1 MEGAPLAGSPGCQR
15 GYFRPNERTLPTT
28 WAAQHCRESVDT
40 PAGPQR
46 GLTLTYDG
54 LDMNYL
60 LTGLAAPKF
69 CLLEA

>member
-1 MEGAPLAGSPGCQR
+1 MFSTTAAHASIGSPVR
-15 GYFRPNERTLPTT
+15 LLARRYSSSSSPL
-28 WAAQHCRESVDT
+28 H
-40 PAGPQR
+40 
-46 GLTLTYDG
+46 LTYDG